1 MEEQEKNQGINES
14 LTMHTYYWYV
24 LLKETLDILKTLPAL
39 LLLVHRG
46 LGDLPGIV
54 KLSFW
59 VSSDFYT
66 CLLCSRATS
75 ATIRKARLFLLHLLS
90 HMKLESKTADCSL
103 PPTHQHDN
111 TLLYHQP
118 HYNVISLCN
127 HYKQYT
133 KLTEQCKSKINPRI
147 RKFVSGLSTSY
158 TLIWMT

>member
-1 MEEQEKNQGINES
+1 MKNVCSQQEKNQGINEC
-14 LTMHTYYWYV
+14 LTMHIYYWCL
-24 LLKETLDILKTLPAL
+24 LLKETLDILKTLQAL

-59 VSSDFYT
+59 VSSDFYA

-75 ATIRKARLFLLHLLS
+75 AKIRKARLFLLHLLS
-90 HMKLESKTADCSL
+90 HMKLESKTADRSL

-118 HYNVISLCN
+118 HYNLISLCN
-127 HYKQYT
+127 HCKQFT
-133 KLTEQCKSKINPRI
+133 KLTVYKRTVRVQDRS
-147 RKFVSGLSTSY
+147 
-158 TLIWMT
+158 